1 MSRLPAERLLSYDPG
16 VMARESDRS
25 IRTLTRDFLQ
35 QSVIAGARRV
45 IANRDH
51 LDRINVFPVPDR
63 DTGTNLA
70 LTMNAIVD
78 GLQQPLPSLAAVSS
92 SIASSA
98 LTGAQGNS
106 GVIFAQFFQG
116 LREGFSDSIQVS
128 VRRFTEALRR
138 ASARAREALAQPRE
152 GTILTVISD
161 VAEHLSQHA
170 ERLPDFKALLDEG
183 LRVARE
189 SLAETTDRLAVLKQ
203 AGVVDAGALGFVHF
217 LEGIRDFLHRGAAS
231 ARQDEGTPPPTNE
244 PPEPAPSPA
253 PQRLDFRYCVEAVV
267 RGERITR
274 REVIDRLSGLGDSV
288 VVAGTDTEIHAHVH
302 TNVPAY
308 ALALLA
314 EFGDVQSPKVE
325 DMLVAIADEPAA
337 PVRSGI
343 ALVTDSACDLP
354 MEILTERRIHVV
366 PVRLA
371 FGDEVLL
378 DRVDITPKAFYERLR
393 SSPVFPKTSQ
403 PRPID
408 FLTLYRHLAQT
419 HEGVVSVH
427 LSAEVSGTFQSA
439 QTAARQ
445 VAEESGVPVE
455 IVDCR
460 SASAAEG
467 LVVWAASK
475 AIEAGCTLSD
485 CAEIAR
491 ETARNT
497 YVYIYVPT
505 VDYFVRGG
513 RLSPMQGRVAGLLH
527 LCPILTVKDGGIVP
541 AGKSFGRRAA
551 QQRVL
556 KEVLR
561 HARGMDRPT
570 FVVSQ
575 SAAQELAEDYR
586 TQLLLKAGDARVWVT
601 DTAPAIGCHAGPG
614 AAAIAVADAGLVDRL
629 IEARS
634 P

>member
-1 MSRLPAERLLSYDPG
+1 MPRPP
-16 VMARESDRS
+16 DRT
-25 IRTLTRDFLQ
+25 IQTLTREFLQ

-45 IANRDH
+45 IAHRDH

-70 LTMNAIVD
+70 LTMSAIVD
-78 GLQQPLPSLAAVSS
+78 GLRQPLPSLAAVSS

-98 LTGAQGNS
+98 LIGAQGNS

-116 LREGFSDSIQVS
+116 LREGISDSVQVS
-128 VRRFTEALRR
+128 ARRFAEALRR
-138 ASARAREALAQPRE
+138 ASTRAREALAQPRE

-161 VAEHLSQHA
+161 VADHLSRQA
-170 ERLPDFKALLDEG
+170 ERIPDFRVLLDEG
-183 LRVARE
+183 LRVARA
-189 SLAETTDRLAVLKQ
+189 SLAETTNKLASLKQ

-217 LEGIRDFLHRGAAS
+217 LEGIRDFFHCGPEEADGGASFSDDEPS
-231 ARQDEGTPPPTNE
+231 APL
-244 PPEPAPSPA
+244 PSSG

-267 RGERITR
+267 RGEKIPRSD
-274 REVIDRLSGLGDSV
+274 VIDRLSTLGDSV

-308 ALALLA
+308 VLDLLA
-314 EFGDVQSPKVE
+314 KYGDVQNPKVE
-325 DMLVAIADEPAA
+325 DMLAAIVDQPSTEA
-337 PVRSGI
+337 RSGI

-354 MEILTERRIHVV
+354 IEILTQRRIHVV

-378 DRVDITPKAFYERLR
+378 DRVDITPETFYDRLR
-393 SSPVFPKTSQ
+393 TSPVFPKTSQ

-427 LSAEVSGTFQSA
+427 LSAEVSGTLQSA

-445 VAEESGVPVE
+445 ITEETGIPIE

-467 LVVWAASK
+467 LVTWAASK
-475 AIEAGCTLSD
+475 AIEAGCTLAET
-485 CAEIAR
+485 AEIAR
-491 ETARNT
+491 TVAEETHV
-497 YVYIYVPT
+497 YVYAPT

-513 RLSPMQGRVAGLLH
+513 RLSPIKGRFAKLLR
-527 LCPILTVKDGGIVP
+527 LCPILSVEDGRIVP
-541 AGKSFGRRAA
+541 AGKAFGPRAA
-551 QQRVL
+551 QRRIL
-556 KEVLR
+556 REVLR
-561 HARGMDRPT
+561 HAQRMDRPA
-570 FVVSQ
+570 FVISH
-575 SAAQELAEDYR
+575 SAARDLADAYR
-586 TQLLLKAGDARVWVT
+586 TELLLKGGDASVWVT
-601 DTAPAIGCHAGPG
+601 DTAPAIGSHAGPG
-614 AAAIAVADAGLVDRL
+614 AAAIAVVAARLVDRL
-629 IEARS
+629 IDDTRQGR
-634 P
+634 

>member
-1 MSRLPAERLLSYDPG
+1 MSRP
-16 VMARESDRS
+16 SDRS
-25 IRTLTRDFLQ
+25 VRTLTRDFLQ

-45 IANRDH
+45 IAHRDH

-70 LTMNAIVD
+70 LTMRAIVD
-78 GLQQPLPSLAAVSS
+78 GLQRPLPSLAAVSS

-116 LREGFSDSIQVS
+116 LREGFSDSVQVS
-128 VRRFTEALRR
+128 ARRFADALRR
-138 ASARAREALAQPRE
+138 ASTRAREALAQPRE

-161 VAEHLSQHA
+161 VAEHLSKHA

-183 LRVARE
+183 LRVAKE
-189 SLAETTDRLAVLKQ
+189 SLAETPDHLAALKQ

-217 LEGIRDFLHRGAAS
+217 LEGIRDFFHRGAN
-231 ARQDEGTPPPTNE
+231 DGETPPTID
-244 PPEPAPSPA
+244 EPAAPTPRPT

-267 RGERITR
+267 RGERIPR
-274 REVIDRLSGLGDSV
+274 RDVIERLSTLGDSV

-314 EFGDVQSPKVE
+314 EHGEVQCPKIE
-325 DMLVAIADEPAA
+325 DMLVAIEGEPAA
-337 PVRSGI
+337 ETRSGI

-354 MEILTERRIHVV
+354 MEILTERRVHVV

-378 DRVDITPKAFYERLR
+378 DRVDITPGQFYDRL
-393 SSPVFPKTSQ
+393 STSPVFPKTSQ

-408 FLTLYRHLAQT
+408 FLTVYRHLART
-419 HEGVVSVH
+419 YEGIVSVH
-427 LSAEVSGTFQSA
+427 LSAEVSGTLQSA
-439 QTAARQ
+439 QTAARR
-445 VAEESGVPVE
+445 VGEEAGVPIE

-467 LVVWAASK
+467 LVVWAASR
-475 AIEAGCTLSD
+475 AIEAGCTLAE

-491 ETARNT
+491 ETARST
-497 YVYIYVPT
+497 YVYVYVPT
-505 VDYFVRGG
+505 VEYFVRGG
-513 RLSPMQGRVAGLLH
+513 RLSPMRGRVAKLLR
-527 LCPILTVKDGGIVP
+527 LCPVLTVEDGGIVL
-541 AGKSFGRRAA
+541 AGKAFGPRAA
-551 QQRVL
+551 QRRVL

-561 HARGMDRPT
+561 HARGMHRPT

-575 SAAQELAEDYR
+575 SAAPELVERYR
-586 TQLLLKAGDARVWVT
+586 TELLLQAKDARVWVT

-614 AAAIAVADAGLVDRL
+614 AAAIAVTDAGFVDRR
-629 IEARS
+629 IEAAAAR
-634 P
+634 

>member
-1 MSRLPAERLLSYDPG
+1 MFRLIAARCLPYDPDAMTR
-16 VMARESDRS
+16 VADRS
-25 IRTLTRDFLQ
+25 IRTLTRDFLR

-45 IANRDH
+45 IAHRDY

-70 LTMNAIVD
+70 LTMSAIVD
-78 GLQQPLPSLAAVSS
+78 GLQRPLPSLAAVSS

-116 LREGFSDSIQVS
+116 LREGFSDSVQVS
-128 VRRFTEALRR
+128 ASRFAAALRR
-138 ASARAREALAQPRE
+138 ASTRAREALAQPRE
-152 GTILTVISD
+152 GTILTVIND
-161 VAEHLSQHA
+161 VAEHLSRHA

-183 LRVARE
+183 LRVAKE
-189 SLAETTDRLAVLKQ
+189 SLAETTDRLAALKQ

-217 LEGIRDFLHRGAAS
+217 LEGIRDFFHRGADGMEEA
-231 ARQDEGTPPPTNE
+231 TPPTIDEPSEPT
-244 PPEPAPSPA
+244 PRPA
-253 PQRLDFRYCVEAVV
+253 PQRVDFRYCVEAIV
-267 RGERITR
+267 RGEWIPRQD
-274 REVIDRLSGLGDSV
+274 VIERLSTLGDSV

-308 ALALLA
+308 VLALLA
-314 EFGDVQSPKVE
+314 EYGEVQSSKIE
-325 DMLVAIADEPAA
+325 DMLSALEGEPPAET
-337 PVRSGI
+337 RSGI

-354 MEILTERRIHVV
+354 MEILTEMRIHVV

-378 DRVDITPKAFYERLR
+378 DRVDITPAQFYDRL
-393 SSPVFPKTSQ
+393 STSPVFPKTSQ

-408 FLTLYRHLAQT
+408 FLAVYGHLANT
-419 HEGVVSVH
+419 YEGIVSVH
-427 LSAEVSGTFQSA
+427 LSAELSGTLQSA

-445 VAEESGVPVE
+445 VNEETGVPIE
-455 IVDCR
+455 IVDCG

-475 AIEAGCTLSD
+475 AIESGCTVTE

-491 ETARNT
+491 RTAQRT
-497 YVYIYVPT
+497 HVYIYVPT
-505 VDYFVRGG
+505 VEYFVRGG
-513 RLSPMQGRVAGLLH
+513 RLSPMRGRVAKLLR
-527 LCPILTVKDGGIVP
+527 LCPILSVADGRIVP
-541 AGKSFGRRAA
+541 AGKAFGRRAA

-556 KEVLR
+556 KEALR

-575 SAAQELAEDYR
+575 SAAPKLAEEYR
-586 TQLLLKAGDARVWVT
+586 IELLLKAGDACVWVT

-614 AAAIAVADAGLVDRL
+614 AAAIAVTDARLVDRG
-629 IEARS
+629 IEKAGTR
-634 P
+634 

>member
-1 MSRLPAERLLSYDPG
+1 MPRTA
-16 VMARESDRS
+16 DRS

-45 IANRDH
+45 IAHRDH

-78 GLQQPLPSLAAVSS
+78 SLQRPLPSLAAVSS
-92 SIASSA
+92 SIATSA

-116 LREGFSDSIQVS
+116 LREGLSDSVQVS
-128 VRRFTEALRR
+128 ARRFVDALRR
-138 ASARAREALAQPRE
+138 ASTRAREALAQPRE
-152 GTILTVISD
+152 GTILTVIND
-161 VAEHLSQHA
+161 VAEHLSRHA
-170 ERLPDFKALLDEG
+170 ERLSDFKVLLDEG
-183 LRVARE
+183 LRVAKE

-217 LEGIRDFLHRGAAS
+217 LEGIRDFFHRGADAVGGEAS
-231 ARQDEGTPPPTNE
+231 PTID
-244 PPEPAPSPA
+244 EPAELAPRPA

-267 RGERITR
+267 RGVRIPR
-274 REVIDRLSGLGDSV
+274 RDIIERLSVLGDSV

-314 EFGDVQSPKVE
+314 EHGEVQNPKVE
-325 DMLVAIADEPAA
+325 DMLVAIESAPA
-337 PVRSGI
+337 VETRTGI

-354 MEILTERRIHVV
+354 MEILTERRIHTV

-378 DRVDITPKAFYERLR
+378 DRVDITPGQFYDRLAT
-393 SSPVFPKTSQ
+393 SPVFPKTSQ

-408 FLTLYRHLAQT
+408 FLALYGHLAQT
-419 HEGVVSVH
+419 YEGIVSVH
-427 LSAEVSGTFQSA
+427 LSAELSGTLQSA

-445 VAEESGVPVE
+445 VSEETGVPVE

-475 AIEAGCTLSD
+475 AIEAGCTLAE

-491 ETARNT
+491 ETAQRT
-497 YVYIYVPT
+497 YVYVYVPT
-505 VDYFVRGG
+505 VEYFVRGG
-513 RLSPMQGRVAGLLH
+513 RLSPMRGRIAKLLR
-527 LCPILTVKDGGIVP
+527 LCPVLSSVDGRLVP
-541 AGKSFGRRAA
+541 AGKAFGARAA
-551 QQRVL
+551 QRRVL
-556 KEVLR
+556 KEALR

-575 SAAQELAEDYR
+575 SAAPKLAEQYR
-586 TQLLLKAGDARVWVT
+586 TELLLKAGDACVWMT

-614 AAAIAVADAGLVDRL
+614 AAAIAVTDAGRVDRR
-629 IEARS
+629 IEETRTR
-634 P
+634 

>member
-1 MSRLPAERLLSYDPG
+1 MSRT
-16 VMARESDRS
+16 SDRS

-45 IANRDH
+45 IAHRDH

-78 GLQQPLPSLAAVSS
+78 SLQQPLPSLAAVSS
-92 SIASSA
+92 SIAASA
-98 LTGAQGNS
+98 LAGAQGNS

-116 LREGFSDSIQVS
+116 LREGLSDSVQVS
-128 VRRFTEALRR
+128 ARRFADALHR
-138 ASARAREALAQPRE
+138 ASMRAREALAQPQE
-152 GTILTVISD
+152 GTILTVISN
-161 VAEHLSQHA
+161 VAEHLSRHA
-170 ERLPDFKALLDEG
+170 ERLSDFKALLDEG
-183 LRVARE
+183 LRVAKE

-217 LEGIRDFLHRGAAS
+217 LEGIRDFFHRGADAVGGG
-231 ARQDEGTPPPTNE
+231 APPTIDK
-244 PPEPAPSPA
+244 PSEPAPRPA

-267 RGERITR
+267 RGVRLPR
-274 REVIDRLSGLGDSV
+274 RDIIERLSTLGDSV

-314 EFGDVQSPKVE
+314 EHGEVENPKVE
-325 DMLVAIADEPAA
+325 DMLVAIEDAPAA
-337 PVRSGI
+337 ETRAGI

-354 MEILTERRIHVV
+354 MEILTERRIHTV

-378 DRVDITPKAFYERLR
+378 DRVDITPGQFYDRL
-393 SSPVFPKTSQ
+393 STTPVLPKTSQ

-408 FLTLYRHLAQT
+408 FLALYGHLAQT
-419 HEGVVSVH
+419 YEGIVSVH
-427 LSAEVSGTFQSA
+427 LSAELSGTLQSA
-439 QTAARQ
+439 RTAARQ
-445 VAEESGVPVE
+445 VSEETGVPVE

-467 LVVWAASK
+467 LVVWAASR
-475 AIEAGCTLSD
+475 AIEAGCTLAA

-491 ETARNT
+491 ETAQRT
-497 YVYIYVPT
+497 YVYVYVPT
-505 VDYFVRGG
+505 VEYFVRGG
-513 RLSPMQGRVAGLLH
+513 RLSPLRGHIAKLLR
-527 LCPILTVKDGGIVP
+527 LCPVLSSVDGRLVP
-541 AGKSFGRRAA
+541 AGKAFGARAA
-551 QQRVL
+551 QRRVL
-556 KEVLR
+556 NEALR
-561 HARGMDRPT
+561 HARRMDRPT

-575 SAAQELAEDYR
+575 SAAPKLAEQYR
-586 TQLLLKAGDARVWVT
+586 TELLLKAGDACVWVT

-614 AAAIAVADAGLVDRL
+614 AAAIAVTDAGHVDRR
-629 IEARS
+629 IEEAGTR
-634 P
+634 

>member
-1 MSRLPAERLLSYDPG
+1 MSRP
-16 VMARESDRS
+16 SDRS
-25 IRTLTRDFLQ
+25 VRTLTRDFLQ

-45 IANRDH
+45 IAHRDH

-70 LTMNAIVD
+70 LTMRAIVD
-78 GLQQPLPSLAAVSS
+78 GLQRPLPSLAAVSS

-116 LREGFSDSIQVS
+116 LREGFSDSVQVS
-128 VRRFTEALRR
+128 ARRFADALRR
-138 ASARAREALAQPRE
+138 ASTRAREALAQPRE

-161 VAEHLSQHA
+161 VAEHLSKHA

-183 LRVARE
+183 LRVAKE
-189 SLAETTDRLAVLKQ
+189 SLAETPDRLAALKQ

-217 LEGIRDFLHRGAAS
+217 LEGIRDFFHRGAN
-231 ARQDEGTPPPTNE
+231 DGGTPPTID
-244 PPEPAPSPA
+244 EPAAPTPRPT

-267 RGERITR
+267 RGERIPR
-274 REVIDRLSGLGDSV
+274 RDVIERLSTLGDSV

-314 EFGDVQSPKVE
+314 EHGEVQCPKIE
-325 DMLVAIADEPAA
+325 DMLVAIEGEPAA
-337 PVRSGI
+337 ETRSGI

-354 MEILTERRIHVV
+354 MEILTERRVHVV

-378 DRVDITPKAFYERLR
+378 DRVDITPGQFYDRL
-393 SSPVFPKTSQ
+393 STSPVFPKTSQ

-408 FLTLYRHLAQT
+408 FLTVYRHLART
-419 HEGVVSVH
+419 YEGIVSVH
-427 LSAEVSGTFQSA
+427 LSAEVSGTLQSA
-439 QTAARQ
+439 QTAARR
-445 VAEESGVPVE
+445 VGEEAGVPIE

-467 LVVWAASK
+467 LVVWAASR
-475 AIEAGCTLSD
+475 AIEAGCTLAE

-491 ETARNT
+491 ETARST
-497 YVYIYVPT
+497 YVYVYVPT
-505 VDYFVRGG
+505 VEYFVRGG
-513 RLSPMQGRVAGLLH
+513 RLSPMRGRVAKLLR
-527 LCPILTVKDGGIVP
+527 LCPVLTVEDGGIVL
-541 AGKSFGRRAA
+541 AGKAFGPRAA
-551 QQRVL
+551 QRRVL

-561 HARGMDRPT
+561 HARGMHRPT

-575 SAAQELAEDYR
+575 SAAPELVERYR
-586 TQLLLKAGDARVWVT
+586 TELLLQAKDARVWVT

-614 AAAIAVADAGLVDRL
+614 AAAIAVTDAGFVDRR
-629 IEARS
+629 IEAAAAR
-634 P
+634 